1 MDVGEVVM
9 IHVHKDGAS
18 SWCYKKQDWFLNKI
32 KVTSSTEK
40 DPFDFLFYGWV
51 FSDVAVIHRGGNNEN
66 N

>member
-51 FSDVAVIHRGGNNEN
+51 FSVVAVIHRGGNNEN